1 MTSPKTAAPAD
12 SLPSAAQGSLAEQE
26 LVGSLAWLIRL
37 RWLAGAGVLLGA
49 AVLALATAPSTLV
62 GAVALLGGTLL
73 TYNLALAWIQRRL
86 TARSTPITVYQWLA
100 RVQIG
105 LDWLTTALLAYLTG
119 GLTSPVLFFFLF
131 HIVIAALLLPHD
143 RGFLYV
149 ALAPLLVGGM
159 ALLQAARLIPPS
171 PLRGGPPGAGG
182 WYQAAV
188 WLFFT
193 VTCYVLAYLS
203 MAVSR
208 RLRRREDQLAELNAQ
223 RARFVRVFT
232 HELRSP
238 VNVIASLLAVL
249 DKGYAGP
256 LNDRQAELVHRAL
269 RRTEFLK
276 TLVDDLLALAA
287 AKTAIVETER
297 QPVSLTAA
305 LDRVAERFRPRAE
318 EKGLALHVE
327 RPDEPLTIW
336 GRADEVDRILDN
348 LVGNAV
354 KYTPTG
360 EVRLRLERIGDRAR
374 LQVRDTGIGI
384 PPEAI
389 PHLFQE
395 FYRAPNAKEIE
406 ESGTG
411 LGLSIVKD
419 LVERYGGSIEVDS
432 APAQGTTFT
441 LTLPLA

>member
-1 MTSPKTAAPAD
+1 MIRSVSWGD
-12 SLPSAAQGSLAEQE
+12 FSM
-26 LVGSLAWLIRL
+26 WLIRF
-37 RWLAGAGVLLGA
+37 VLIA
-49 AVLALATAPSTLV
+49 AVLMSFSPTHSSAGSVDKKIQTSKRKLVATRKDYAMMDRKLAKIARK
-62 GAVALLGGTLL
+62 
-73 TYNLALAWIQRRL
+73 IQ
-86 TARSTPITVYQWLA
+86 A
-100 RVQIG
+100 
-105 LDWLTTALLAYLTG
+105 
-119 GLTSPVLFFFLF
+119 
-131 HIVIAALLLPHD
+131 
-143 RGFLYV
+143 
-149 ALAPLLVGGM
+149 
-159 ALLQAARLIPPS
+159 
-171 PLRGGPPGAGG
+171 
-182 WYQAAV
+182 
-188 WLFFT
+188 
-193 VTCYVLAYLS
+193 
-203 MAVSR
+203 
-208 RLRRREDQLAELNAQ
+208 EKKQLAELNAQ

-327 RPDEPLTIW
+327 RPDEPLTLW

-360 EVRLRLERIGDRAR
+360 EVRLRLERIGDRVR

-432 APAQGTTFT
+432 APAEGTTFT